1 MKIKID
7 IVLEVEVPAG
17 QEEKV
22 RGWYEQEEA
31 TERVMNKLKNQ
42 AIEQFKA
49 NGINDVVT
57 VSSKIVEDST
67 DSGEVN
73 KRYYFMKL
81 RQWRDDVLVLEGN
94 VVMDT
99 HPVEWVRSINKMF
112 ENEGSRENYILDF
125 YQRIG
130 KEEYDAWENSFD
142 GKEDEN

>member
-7 IVLEVEVPAG
+7 IVIETEVPAG

-22 RGWYEQEEA
+22 RGWYEQEQA
-31 TERVMNKLKNQ
+31 TERVMNKLKSQ

-49 NGINDVVT
+49 HGINDVVT
-57 VSSKIVEDST
+57 VSSKIVEDPT
-67 DSGEVN
+67 DNGEV

-112 ENEGSRENYILDF
+112 EDEGNRENYILDF
-125 YQRIG
+125 YQQIS
-130 KEEYDAWENSFD
+130 KEQYDAWKNSFD
-142 GKEDEN
+142 REEDEN